1 MTELPPIKQEE
12 RSLTFRMGVPL
23 PIGNPREID
32 HLRHCN
38 HCQSIWPAYYSQY
51 KLEFNSSL
59 EYISNEWNRTPEHQR
74 LKKARSL
81 VLWKERYFKNTKIK
95 STSRHYYQHLYYH
108 RFFDVNS
115 TFRTRVL
122 MCQAE
127 FDMLPPDYKEY
138 YHQLHKKYSRSAWL
152 TRPDTPKYMKREFK
166 VFQDNQYKSPFKRP
180 VGPFHIFVEDM
191 KAQDPSLKNYTMISA
206 IKICKQRFNEL
217 SPEVQAEYNRRF
229 QERLAEFKRL
239 DIEERFKFENKRKS
253 QYYSVGVN
261 KKKRQDKEEEEEEEI
276 EEEEEEPI
284 QYDENENEEENEN
297 KIEVEE

>member
-12 RSLTFRMGVPL
+12 RSLAFRMGVPL
-23 PIGNPREID
+23 PLSNARETD
-32 HLRHCN
+32 HLRHCS
-38 HCQSIWPAYYSQY
+38 HCQSIWPAYFSQY
-51 KLEFNSSL
+51 KLEFNCSL

-81 VLWKERYFKNTKIK
+81 VLWKERFFKNTKIR

-138 YHQLHKKYSRSAWL
+138 YHELHKKYSRSAWL

-166 VFQDNQYKSPFKRP
+166 VFQDKRYKCPYKRP
-180 VGPFHIFVEDM
+180 VGPFHIFVEEM
-191 KAQDPSLKNYTMISA
+191 KAQDPTLKNHTMISA
-206 IKICKQRFNEL
+206 IQLCKERFSEL
-217 SPEVQAEYNRRF
+217 SPEILTQYQQKF
-229 QERLAEFKRL
+229 KERLAEFKRL

-253 QYYSVGVN
+253 EYYGVGIN
-261 KKKRQDKEEEEEEEI
+261 KKQPKSQESEGEEEEEEEEEPSMVVYDDDNDNEDDEMV
-276 EEEEEEPI
+276 EEE
-284 QYDENENEEENEN
+284 
-297 KIEVEE
+297 